1 MYLKNI
7 EVAIRTRCSNMHN
20 MSTKHIKFPKY
31 THSRTCIYSSS
42 CCLYIAI
49 SILHFLLNC
58 ALYKKKTSYI
68 HVEIEY
74 RIYSKIKASRDVYD
88 DFILINIEQRS
99 TGHINLLS

>member
-42 CCLYIAI
+42 CCFYIAI

-58 ALYKKKTSYI
+58 ALYKKNLLYSCR
-68 HVEIEY
+68 IEY